1 MKKWGTWYAN
11 ELNLDGFRLD
21 AVKHIDHEYLRDWV
35 NHVRQQTGKEM
46 FTVAEYWQNDIQT
59 LNNYLAKVNYN
70 QSVFDAPLHY
80 NFHYA
85 STGNGNYDMRNILKG
100 TVVANHPTLAVT
112 LVENHDSQPG
122 QSLESV
128 VSPGSSRWHMHLF

>member
-1 MKKWGTWYAN
+1 
-11 ELNLDGFRLD
+11 
-21 AVKHIDHEYLRDWV
+21 
-35 NHVRQQTGKEM
+35 M

-70 QSVFDAPLHY
+70 QSVFDAPLH

-112 LVENHDSQPG
+112 LS
-122 QSLESV
+122 
-128 VSPGSSRWHMHLF
+128 

>member
-1 MKKWGTWYAN
+1 
-11 ELNLDGFRLD
+11 
-21 AVKHIDHEYLRDWV
+21 
-35 NHVRQQTGKEM
+35 M

-85 STGNGNYDMRNILKG
+85 SKGNGNYDMKI
-100 TVVANHPTLAVT
+100 
-112 LVENHDSQPG
+112 
-122 QSLESV
+122 
-128 VSPGSSRWHMHLF
+128 F